1 MNWQERSV
9 TKKKEF
15 KRKNSYSIPTEK
27 KTLKWY
33 SVKICHIFDLSKTD
47 WKAIVTLL
55 NNLVTYFRKKKNVSR
70 TLALTDTHPPTLS
83 CSIECSA
90 GDIDKNKRQ
99 PLIFNWI
106 VIVLL
111 IVHCIYMVLHFAF
124 YSLIH
129 A

>member
-1 MNWQERSV
+1 MVQCKDLSYLWPFKNWLKS
-9 TKKKEF
+9 
-15 KRKNSYSIPTEK
+15 NSY
-27 KTLKWY
+27 TLKQFGY
-33 SVKICHIFDLSKTD
+33 ILQKE
-47 WKAIVTLL
+47 
-55 NNLVTYFRKKKNVSR
+55 KNVSR